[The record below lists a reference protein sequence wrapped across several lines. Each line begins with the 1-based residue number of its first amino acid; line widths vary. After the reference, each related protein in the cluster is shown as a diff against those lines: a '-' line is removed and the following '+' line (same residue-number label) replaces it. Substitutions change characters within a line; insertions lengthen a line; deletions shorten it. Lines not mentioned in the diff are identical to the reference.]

1 MSKMKLYGGYSR
13 AAKKSGAAVAG
24 EKKKKRKRTA
34 VDRIISVLL
43 VLVALEGLYCTAVFS
58 DLGFIKKYREMW
70 IQTAMS
76 TMRHQWLATAF
87 LPSCV
92 IDEVMAK
99 VERAQQAQVGVNT
112 QWTEEDQK
120 PEETEPTVATPEDE
134 FYELFWELDRSSM
147 ERYIKENPD
156 TLSGGWGKIS
166 INEAGLDDDGTS
178 IQTTMG
184 EQVLAI
190 DAANKTLVVRV
201 SGSGYRGALVIAKDP
216 AQLSIYPAKNLGS
229 VGENAGASPS
239 GIMASSP

>member
-43 VLVALEGLYCTAVFS
+43 VLVALEGLYCTAAFS

-99 VERAQQAQVGVNT
+99 VERAHGAVHKG
-112 QWTEEDQK
+112 K
-120 PEETEPTVATPEDE
+120 P
-134 FYELFWELDRSSM
+134 
-147 ERYIKENPD
+147 
-156 TLSGGWGKIS
+156 
-166 INEAGLDDDGTS
+166 
-178 IQTTMG
+178 
-184 EQVLAI
+184 
-190 DAANKTLVVRV
+190 
-201 SGSGYRGALVIAKDP
+201 
-216 AQLSIYPAKNLGS
+216 
-229 VGENAGASPS
+229 
-239 GIMASSP
+239 

>member
-1 MSKMKLYGGYSR
+1 MSKVKLYGGYSR

-99 VERAQQAQVGVNT
+99 VERAQQAHIRLARRMPADGV
-112 QWTEEDQK
+112 
-120 PEETEPTVATPEDE
+120 A
-134 FYELFWELDRSSM
+134 
-147 ERYIKENPD
+147 
-156 TLSGGWGKIS
+156 
-166 INEAGLDDDGTS
+166 DGV
-178 IQTTMG
+178 
-184 EQVLAI
+184 VLAE
-190 DAANKTLVVRV
+190 DVAGDGGPGLGVEQLGV
-201 SGSGYRGALVIAKDP
+201 GALKIGNYYIIFS
-216 AQLSIYPAKNLGS
+216 AQSQLGFRGQGL
-229 VGENAGASPS
+229 GEGRD
-239 GIMASSP
+239 GVV

>member
-147 ERYIKENPD
+147 ERYTK
-156 TLSGGWGKIS
+156 GK
-166 INEAGLDDDGTS
+166 
-178 IQTTMG
+178 
-184 EQVLAI
+184 
-190 DAANKTLVVRV
+190 
-201 SGSGYRGALVIAKDP
+201 P
-216 AQLSIYPAKNLGS
+216 
-229 VGENAGASPS
+229 
-239 GIMASSP
+239 